1 MNKIIPLDQ
10 FISLRESIKKKIILV
25 GGCFDVF
32 HYGHLIFLKK
42 AKQQGDVLVILLESD
57 AAIRA
62 RKKKRAFHNQRERA
76 EILASVT
83 YVDYIIP
90 IGFLKDD
97 ASYLRIIRQLK
108 PTIIAVSEGDPQLK
122 NKKRQA
128 KLVGCEVIT
137 VTPLIK
143 KFSST
148 KIKNYAPLSSD

>member
-42 AKQQGDVLVILLESD
+42 AKQQGDVLVIFLESD
-57 AAIRA
+57 EAIRA
-62 RKKKRAFHNQRERA
+62 KKKQATFHNQQERA
-76 EILASVT
+76 EILESIT

-97 ASYLRIIRQLK
+97 ASYLKIIRQLK
-108 PTIIAVSEGDPQLK
+108 PTVIAVSEGDPQLK
-122 NKKRQA
+122 NKKQQA
-128 KLVGCEVIT
+128 KLVGGEVVI